1 MSTVVLVGSLGS
13 TSEMWDPQLPV
24 LGGRSVVRLDH
35 PGHGGEPVRDVHD
48 IGDLAAHVL
57 DQVDGTFSFIGLSLG
72 GAIGMHI
79 ALHTPERLEKL
90 VLAST
95 ATRFGE
101 PEQWIARAATVRAE
115 GMSSIVDAI
124 LPRWFTPAFPDV
136 AMYREM
142 MLSIDPEGYARCCEA
157 LSRFDV
163 RDEVGA
169 IRAPTLAIAGT
180 DDPTTP
186 PDVVEVIAQA
196 IRGSR
201 FDVLGPGGHII
212 NVERAAEF
220 NHLLEEFL

>member
-1 MSTVVLVGSLGS
+1 MSTVVLLGSLGS
-13 TSEMWDPQLPV
+13 TSDAWEPQLPV

-57 DQVDGTFSFIGLSLG
+57 DQVEGTFSFIGLSLG
-72 GAIGMHI
+72 GAVGMHI
-79 ALHTPERLEKL
+79 ALNAPDRLEKL

-101 PEQWIARAATVRAE
+101 PEQWIARAATVRAD
-115 GMSSIVDAI
+115 GMGAIVDAI
-124 LPRWFTPAFPDV
+124 LPRWFTPAFPDTG
-136 AMYREM
+136 AYREM

-157 LSRFDV
+157 LSRWDV
-163 RDEVGA
+163 RDELGA
-169 IRAPTLAIAGT
+169 VRTPTLAVAGA

-186 PDVVEVIAQA
+186 PDALELIAQA
-196 IRGSR
+196 IPGARL
-201 FDVLGPGGHII
+201 DVLGPGAHII